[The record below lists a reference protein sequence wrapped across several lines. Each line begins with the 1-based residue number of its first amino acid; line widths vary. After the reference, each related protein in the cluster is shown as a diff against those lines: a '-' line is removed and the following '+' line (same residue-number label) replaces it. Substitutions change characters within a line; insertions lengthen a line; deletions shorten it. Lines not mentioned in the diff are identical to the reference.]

1 MHYINSLTEHGEKLD
16 HGEKTGLVEA
26 EGFED

>member
-1 MHYINSLTEHGEKLD
+1 MHYINGLTEHGEKLD
-16 HGEKTGLVEA
+16 HGEKIGLVEA